1 MLRPA
6 GRSCWPSVRYASHRV
21 CFYMESQSTA
31 LAYQNLAPLGKGC
44 SSWRIQGGDC
54 HQCLQEVAGCSQAA
68 FSALQALHQA
78 SQPELPW
85 LASAMLHAMT
95 AMPAEPA
102 ALPGAQPRPAA
113 QAAGALLGA
122 CCTCTEPA
130 ALCAMREALQS
141 ALQHQPHA
149 AGRPLFNVTVW
160 HQFACTIAAIALQKL
175 WLPVLF

>member
-1 MLRPA
+1 M
-6 GRSCWPSVRYASHRV
+6 
-21 CFYMESQSTA
+21 
-31 LAYQNLAPLGKGC
+31 
-44 SSWRIQGGDC
+44 
-54 HQCLQEVAGCSQAA
+54 

-78 SQPELPW
+78 LQPEFPW

-102 ALPGAQPRPAA
+102 AWPGAQPRPAA

-130 ALCAMREALQS
+130 ALCAMRKALQS

-149 AGRPLFNVTVW
+149 AGRPLSML
-160 HQFACTIAAIALQKL
+160 QFGTS
-175 WLPVLF
+175 LPVQLQQLHCRSCGSQCSFRLLQSCIFDSFSSTPSF